1 VIQRIQGVCQ
11 LLLRLRVLLLQMENL
26 ALKHYS
32 LLRDE
37 FI

>member
-1 VIQRIQGVCQ
+1 VQGICK

-26 ALKHYS
+26 ELKHYS